1 MATYLNVTDLEEFEA
16 PWGRWIRLQEVT
28 YAGGLTMLRLR
39 IREGSRFTDL
49 ELTSEK
55 ATHLSRALGAWA
67 ESQGRASSSDS

>member
-1 MATYLNVTDLEEFEA
+1 MPTYLKVTDLEELEV

-28 YAGGLTMLRLR
+28 YEGGLTMLRLR

-55 ATHLSRALGAWA
+55 AIHLSRALGAWA
-67 ESQGRASSSDS
+67 DSSGRDSSISS